1 MLWLYKLVVG
11 DGDGE
16 GYTHMEPFH
25 VPPELVHE
33 AEGSVVGTGV
43 YVVVVELMQALAA
56 ESQYW
61 PDGQEVVIVVGVV
74 IQLFVAESQYWP
86 DAQVGGGV

>member
-1 MLWLYKLVVG
+1 MVG

-33 AEGSVVGTGV
+33 AEGSVVGAGV
-43 YVVVVELMQALAA
+43 YVVVVVLSTQA
-56 ESQYW
+56 EPFQY
-61 PDGQEVVIVVGVV
+61 
-74 IQLFVAESQYWP
+74 
-86 DAQVGGGV
+86 

>member
-16 GYTHMEPFH
+16 GYTHIEPFH

-43 YVVVVELMQALAA
+43 YVVVVVVLSTQA
-56 ESQYW
+56 EPFQY
-61 PDGQEVVIVVGVV
+61 
-74 IQLFVAESQYWP
+74 
-86 DAQVGGGV
+86 